1 MGICTD
7 IMHDFVLQEINRIYS
22 SYNGWKI
29 TPLVYGNNYD
39 TVVLL
44 ERMVNG
50 HREIVK
56 VLVTFQERVTPDIL
70 DEVKKP
76 EKAKDGIIVRN
87 DFAVIVPA
95 HADTSAF
102 PSNVRIYSMKSFAFE
117 GKELIWVKKP
127 VRKTQEAPDKPAA
140 KQAA

>member
-7 IMHDFVLQEINRIYS
+7 IMHDFVLQEIKRIYS
-22 SYNGWKI
+22 SFDGWKI
-29 TPLVYGNNYD
+29 TPRRCGNNYN

-44 ERMVNG
+44 ERMVDG

-56 VLVTFQERVTPDIL
+56 VLVTFEKSVTPDML

-76 EKAKDGIIVRN
+76 EKANDGIIVRN

-95 HADTSAF
+95 HADTSAL

-140 KQAA
+140 QLAA